1 MSKTR
6 LDWLELISYGTA
18 PTDTDAYQRG
28 ICFIG
33 TSPYYWT
40 GTAWVA
46 FSSGGSSTTWENLY
60 ALDNTFNV
68 SGGSGFTIAGSMANS
83 NNVLTVTVDSS
94 ASGAAIAIT
103 QAGSG
108 NDILGTSST
117 WSVSKAGAATFASET
132 ISGTAGSNIFTVT
145 AGDLV
150 VSDGSLTMTDADNA
164 ATFSVTNNTATTAS
178 VFVFAGSGVFTGS
191 TTSSFFTITPSGL
204 TTGTAVYLP
213 VAGLTTG
220 KALHV
225 VGNALTSGILMN
237 VTSSATAITGA
248 GRLFASN
255 HTGTTGTSG
264 ILNEF
269 SSAATDETVILKVT
283 ASAALA
289 LGTALQVSGASITTG
304 KGIEASDL
312 NALTTGI
319 GLHVASSATAITGA
333 GRLLYVNHTG
343 ATGTSATLAEIASA
357 ANDETVVFKVTGS
370 AALAGGKLV
379 NLSAAAL
386 TTGTILDISDNTA
399 ATTGKAVNVVMNS
412 ADTGTRSVVY
422 IKQDH
427 ASASGATALEVAQDG
442 ALAAIKVTSA
452 ATSTNYFKIA
462 TMNGVTLWMG
472 NGTGANG
479 VLSGTAGDILFNG
492 ASNKPEYCTGTTTW
506 VALV

>member
-6 LDWLELISYGTA
+6 LDWLELVSYSTA
-18 PTDTDAYQRG
+18 PTDTDAYMRG
-28 ICFIG
+28 IAFVG

-46 FSSGGSSTTWENLY
+46 FGSGGGGSTWEDLY

-68 SGGSGFTIAGSMANS
+68 SGGSGFTIAGSMANG
-83 NNVLTVTVDSS
+83 NDVLTVTVDSS
-94 ASGAAIAIT
+94 ASGDAIQIT

-108 NDILGTSST
+108 ADIKGTSAT

-132 ISGTAGSNIFTVT
+132 ISGTAGSTIFTVT

-150 VSDGSLTMTDADNA
+150 VSDGSLAITDADNA
-164 ATFSVTNNTATTAS
+164 ATFTVTNNTATSAS
-178 VFVFAGSGVFTGS
+178 VFVVAGSGVFTGS
-191 TTSSFFTITPSGL
+191 TTTSFLTITPSGM

-225 VGNALTSGILMN
+225 VANALTTGLVVN

-248 GRLFASN
+248 GRLLAVN
-255 HTGTTGTSG
+255 HTGATSTSG
-264 ILNEF
+264 VLAEV
-269 SSAATDETVILKVT
+269 SSAANDETVIFKVT
-283 ASAALA
+283 SSAALA
-289 LGTALQVSGASITTG
+289 LGVALQVSASSLTTG
-304 KGIEASDL
+304 KGIDASDL

-319 GLHVASSATAITGA
+319 GLHIASSATAITGA

-343 ATGTSATLAEIASA
+343 ATGTSATLTEIASA

-370 AALAGGKLV
+370 AALAAGKLV

-472 NGTGANG
+472 NGTTAQGN
-479 VLSGTAGDILFNG
+479 LSGTAGDILFNG
-492 ASNKPEYCTGTTTW
+492 GTNKPEYCTGTTNWT
-506 VALV
+506 ALV